1 MSVKS
6 VGVRMLL
13 ACLLITGVLTE
24 PGTGAQDVRSVTYS
38 PHAARANCWMNMGPT
53 GARAWMRGYDLV
65 VTEIDLYSPA
75 AGILEPADVV
85 IAADGRTFGPEQDP
99 RMALGDA
106 IGRAEATGGPLVL
119 TVLRD
124 GKEATIQVPL
134 RQRGAWAESWPTGCE
149 KSRGILNAACLALLH
164 DQIPSGSI
172 LSNGNIATTMGGLL
186 MLSNPEPRF
195 LDGARRAAYAVA
207 DAEYA
212 FASIGNNWSMG
223 YGGLLLAEYF
233 LATGDDAVLPGLQD
247 IVDLLVRGQM
257 RCGGWGHTSPAGAY
271 GALNQIGI
279 TCAITLTLA
288 RECGLDVPQES
299 LDRAHAFFARFAE
312 LGAVPYGDHLPHIS
326 LDNNGVNA
334 SAAVLMRLAGR
345 PQEAAAF
352 SSSVAM
358 SYFEREEGH
367 TGGFFSMIWGP
378 LAAAMTEPEELRTFL
393 DYQKWYY
400 DLIRTWRGEL
410 VLLPYHE
417 ALTRFDSSSYI
428 GAGGSFTSGG
438 MGLVFALPYRR
449 LRILGAPASAFS
461 PNTEMHEA
469 LQQIRA
475 SWVAREWTTSD
486 ALLDALTPAAL
497 SGEHDRHIL
506 DQFLA
511 ARDYR
516 RQATTALLNEMES
529 NLDNRAAYRAHFQYE
544 ALKRSL
550 GEDLDDRF
558 AEMDKRMADA
568 EGAMASGKRMYDAY
582 EDLSVLSFLSW
593 VPYGPRAKE
602 LTAVLPSLRVP
613 IWEPLSPVSSVTR
626 QTWRTWHLQEGEAK
640 PQGWT
645 ELAFDDST
653 WLEHAG
659 IVTQRPGQT
668 DDMDE
673 AAAAIAREAL
683 AGSRPLARRIF
694 HVSDPKGDALRIRLQ
709 TVRPAQTK
717 VYLNGVLIVDA
728 VRGQRGGYAVIPL
741 DASALGLLAKGEN
754 VLAVSSTSYATGN
767 NHLDAGLEICRA
779 LHEIRPRV
787 PIRNEAMVIEAGREF
802 DDTLRVRETRDKARR
817 ALQDAHHEKT
827 LPELVRM
834 LGQSVALQR
843 RMAEEALVAKGKE
856 GIAAAAAVL
865 EAPDWKVRSAAC
877 DVIAG
882 AAGRYGNVP
891 DGEEMALVVHQVPAL
906 IRLLEDEHVWVQV
919 RAAIALRSIGD
930 PARGALPVLV
940 KLVQHEHE
948 WVRTEALASLEQ
960 LAPDAETELA
970 AAMASL
976 HLSDTAFRGTR
987 IAYNIL
993 RAHPVEGDGRL
1004 QALAATLR
1012 NLPDGMGG
1020 RTLIR
1025 PMLEYAVSLDP
1036 KGRVLIPILLT
1047 AARDKELRYSR
1058 QQANPREKV
1067 IELLA
1072 GYGDKARA
1080 QGAIAVLREVL
1091 ASDDRHDV
1099 AQHATARQALLTLGV
1114 EVPEAE

>member
-1 MSVKS
+1 MMRRASFQTSFAVLMIS
-6 VGVRMLL
+6 SML
-13 ACLLITGVLTE
+13 AESGM
-24 PGTGAQDVRSVTYS
+24 GAQAVRSVTYS
-38 PHAARANCWMNMGPT
+38 PHAARDNCWMNMGST

-85 IAADGRTFGPEQDP
+85 IAADGKTFGPEQDP
-99 RMALGDA
+99 RMALGNA
-106 IGRAEATGGPLVL
+106 IGKAEATGQPLVL

-134 RQRGAWAESWPTGCE
+134 PQRGAWAESWPTGCK
-149 KSRGILNAACLALLH
+149 KSRDILNDACQALLNA
-164 DQIPSGSI
+164 QMPGGSI
-172 LSNGNIATTMGGLL
+172 LSDGNIATTMGGLL
-186 MLSNPEPRF
+186 MLANPDPRF
-195 LDGARRAAYAVA
+195 MDGARRAAYAVA
-207 DAEYA
+207 DAEYS

-233 LATGDDAVLPGLQD
+233 LATGDDAVLPGLQS

-299 LDRAHAFFARFAE
+299 LDRAHAFFGRYAE
-312 LGAVPYGDHLPHIS
+312 LGAVPYGDHLPQVS

-345 PQEAAAF
+345 RKEAQAF

-367 TGGFFSMIWGP
+367 TGGFFSIIWGP
-378 LAAAMTEPEELRTFL
+378 LAAAMAEPEELRTFL

-428 GAGGSFTSGG
+428 GAGGTFTTGG

-449 LRILGAPASAFS
+449 LRILGAPVSVFS
-461 PNTEMHEA
+461 PSAAMHAE
-469 LQQIRA
+469 LREVRDGWI
-475 SWVAREWTTSD
+475 AREWTTSD
-486 ALLDALTPAAL
+486 ALLDALTP
-497 SGEHDRHIL
+497 SVSSDESDRRML
-506 DQFLA
+506 DQLLA
-511 ARDYR
+511 AREHR
-516 RQATTALLNEMES
+516 RQATTALLHEMES
-529 NLDNRAAYRAHFQYE
+529 NLDNRAAYRAHFQHE

-550 GEDLDDRF
+550 GDDLDERF
-558 AEMDKRMADA
+558 EAMDKRMAEA
-568 EGAMASGKRMYDAY
+568 EGAMASGKRMYDALQ
-582 EDLSVLSFLSW
+582 ELGILSFLSW

-613 IWEPLSPVSSVTR
+613 IWEPLSPVSSVTK
-626 QTWRTWHLQEGEAK
+626 QSWRTRHLEEDEEG
-640 PQGWT
+640 PTGWT
-645 ELAFDDST
+645 ARDFDDST

-659 IVTQRPGQT
+659 ILTSPAQLTEG
-668 DDMDE
+668 MDE
-673 AAAAIAREAL
+673 AAAAKAREAL
-683 AGSRPLARRIF
+683 TGSRPLARRMF
-694 HVSDPKGDALRIRLQ
+694 HVADPKGDALRIRLQ

-754 VLAVSSTSYATGN
+754 VLAVSSTRSATGN
-767 NHLDAGLEICRA
+767 NHLDVGLEICRA
-779 LHEIRPRV
+779 LHETRPSV
-787 PIRNEAMVIEAGREF
+787 PIRNEAMVIQPGRDF
-802 DDTLRVRETRDKARR
+802 DDTLRVRETKDKVRQAI
-817 ALQDAHHEKT
+817 QDACHEKT
-827 LPELVRM
+827 IPELLGM
-834 LGQSVALQR
+834 LGESVGARR

-856 GIAAAAAVL
+856 GIAAAAAL
-865 EAPDWKVRSAAC
+865 LGAADWKARSAAC
-877 DVIAG
+877 NVIAG
-882 AAGRYGNVP
+882 AAGKHGNAP
-891 DGEEMALVVHQVPAL
+891 DSDAMRVVVRQVPTL
-906 IRLLEDEHVWVQV
+906 IRLLDDEQAWVQV
-919 RAAIALRSIGD
+919 RAASALRSIGA
-930 PARGALPVLV
+930 PAQEALPL
-940 KLVQHEHE
+940 LIPLIQDGHE
-948 WVRTEALASLEQ
+948 WVRTEALAALEQ
-960 LAPDAETELA
+960 LAPDAETKLA
-970 AAMASL
+970 AAMESL
-976 HLSDTAFRGTR
+976 RLSDTAFRGTQ

-1004 QALAATLR
+1004 QALATTLR
-1012 NLPDGMGG
+1012 NLPEGMGG
-1020 RTLIR
+1020 RMLIGR
-1025 PMLEYAVSLDP
+1025 MLEDAVSMDP
-1036 KGRVLIPILLT
+1036 DGEAMIPILLT

-1058 QQANPREKV
+1058 QQGNPRAKV

-1072 GYGDKARA
+1072 GYGDKAKA
-1080 QGAIAVLREVL
+1080 QGAIDVLQEVL

-1099 AQHATARQALLTLGV
+1099 AQHVTARQALKTLGV
-1114 EVPEAE
+1114 DVPEAE